1 MADAESTPTR
11 RRVALN
17 VRQLRHQL
25 GLTQEEVCERIDC
38 NVQALRRIEG
48 AKAAIDLDFLA
59 EIAKA
64 LRVDLPALVA
74 PAGPWKAPLA
84 GRPRSRRAS
93 RKPTRRT

>member
-1 MADAESTPTR
+1 MAETESTPTR

-25 GLTQEEVCERIDC
+25 GWTQEEASERIGC

-59 EIAKA
+59 DIARA
-64 LRVDLPALVA
+64 LRVDLPVLVA

-84 GRPRSRRAS
+84 GRPRSRRTS
-93 RKPTRRT
+93 RKSTRRT